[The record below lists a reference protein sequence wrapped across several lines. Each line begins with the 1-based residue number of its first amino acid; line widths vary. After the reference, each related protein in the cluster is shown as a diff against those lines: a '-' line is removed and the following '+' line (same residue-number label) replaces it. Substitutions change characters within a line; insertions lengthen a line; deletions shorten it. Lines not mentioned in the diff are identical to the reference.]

1 MINERQRAEIEIERT
16 TDALLDKAHELEHRV
31 TETKERIEQRVSDA
45 KENFE
50 RMVDP
55 IEQVRDRPWRAVGA
69 AVVLGF
75 VVGWWS

>member
-1 MINERQRAEIEIERT
+1 MMNERERTEREIERT
-16 TDALLDKAHELEHRV
+16 TDALLEKAHELEHRV
-31 TETKERIEQRVSDA
+31 VDTKERIEQRVVDTKA
-45 KENFE
+45 RIE

-69 AVVLGF
+69 VFVLGF